1 MLNGGEIVEV
11 GTVAELRGREGG
23 VSRGMLKGKDGGGDD
38 KGKKIV
44 K

>member
-23 VSRGMLKGKDGGGDD
+23 VFRDMLEGKERGWR
-38 KGKKIV
+38 
-44 K
+44 